1 MYMKSVGNVWNK
13 FILTRNL
20 GQWRLNPLQYTTL
33 GNSCLHP
40 KVASTFQNGLK
51 SSLFRD
57 RHGIPSY
64 VLLNLV
70 NSVSADDFS
79 IYGKEVGVA
88 KSKVNFTHVTN
99 RSR

>member
-1 MYMKSVGNVWNK
+1 MEQIYFDKKLRTVAPKSSSIYYSWE
-13 FILTRNL
+13 LM
-20 GQWRLNPLQYTTL
+20 P
-33 GNSCLHP
+33 S
-40 KVASTFQNGLK
+40 SQNGLK